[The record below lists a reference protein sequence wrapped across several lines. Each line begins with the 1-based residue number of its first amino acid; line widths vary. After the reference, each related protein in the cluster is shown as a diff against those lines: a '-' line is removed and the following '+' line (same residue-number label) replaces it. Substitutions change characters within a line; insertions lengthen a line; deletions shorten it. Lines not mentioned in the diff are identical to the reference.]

1 MREAAAAGPAVG
13 PAAAEE
19 GLRAARA
26 RGRRALEAARTFS
39 VFGVG
44 KRLIA
49 RISPVA
55 THAPAPPQGGNQL
68 RNQIQGLAQ
77 DGSF

>member
-1 MREAAAAGPAVG
+1 MGEAAAAGPAVG
-13 PAAAEE
+13 PAAAE
-19 GLRAARA
+19 GLRAAKA
-26 RGRRALEAARTFS
+26 RGLRALEAARTLR

-68 RNQIQGLAQ
+68 GNQIQGLAQ